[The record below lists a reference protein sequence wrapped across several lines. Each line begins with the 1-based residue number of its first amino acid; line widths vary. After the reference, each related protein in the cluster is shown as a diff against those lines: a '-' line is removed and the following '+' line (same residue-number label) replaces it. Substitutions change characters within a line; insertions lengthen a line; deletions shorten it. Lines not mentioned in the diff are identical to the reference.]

1 MTKRKC
7 WQIILC
13 MLIVIGT
20 QISLVVSR
28 GADLK
33 TSLVALSLTT
43 VCGFLI
49 GYVFSKLVDLFRKDK
64 QSSALM
70 EKSV

>member
-1 MTKRKC
+1 
-7 WQIILC
+7 

-20 QISLVVSR
+20 QVSLVISR

-49 GYVFSKLVDLFRKDK
+49 GYVSSQLANNLKKDK
-64 QSSALM
+64 QSSMLM
-70 EKSV
+70 EKTE